1 MIVDKQITVHAIKCD
16 VCGILLEW
24 SDEDSSWVEDTEWL
38 DDEALKE
45 SGWEEDEQKDE
56 HYCPDH
62 WEWSDD
68 DEIIRKEIVK

>member
-24 SDEDSSWVEDTEWL
+24 SDEHNPWVEDTEWFEESL
-38 DDEALKE
+38 DNSD
-45 SGWEEDEQKDE
+45 WEQDIDSEE

-68 DEIIRKEIVK
+68 DEIIRKEAAK